1 MKIARHWEPMLVVSS
16 DSETESWWKN
26 VPVLCNVHPR
36 WKTDL
41 QTKWSWRG
49 EWHWRVPCQT
59 CGSPT
64 HQCPHSGTFRLL
76 SGLPIFHQLPDS
88 HMTFPKILLFRS
100 TYWSAPRVPLI
111 PRTSCALCRRAS
123 ARRCRCCFWDTYC
136 LQVTI
141 YFRSGLALVLNRVY
155 NYDRGPPHPNR
166 AAASGRLQEVGLD
179 SPCWQPG
186 VESIQ
191 SAPFLSK
198 FTPQK
203 DNSVFVNRL

>member
-1 MKIARHWEPMLVVSS
+1 MRTILLDIWRGKRKPQLASFWIWYDELKLAQLQMKIARHWEPMLVVSS

-26 VPVLCNVHPR
+26 VPVLCNVHHR
-36 WKTDL
+36 WKTVL

-111 PRTSCALCRRAS
+111 PRTSCALC
-123 ARRCRCCFWDTYC
+123 
-136 LQVTI
+136 
-141 YFRSGLALVLNRVY
+141 LNHV
-155 NYDRGPPHPNR
+155 
-166 AAASGRLQEVGLD
+166 
-179 SPCWQPG
+179 
-186 VESIQ
+186 
-191 SAPFLSK
+191 
-198 FTPQK
+198 
-203 DNSVFVNRL
+203 

>member
-1 MKIARHWEPMLVVSS
+1 MRTILLDIWRGKRKPQLASFWIWYDELKLAQLQMKIARHWEPMLVVSS

-26 VPVLCNVHPR
+26 VPVLCNVHHR

-100 TYWSAPRVPLI
+100 TYWSAPRVI
-111 PRTSCALCRRAS
+111 N
-123 ARRCRCCFWDTYC
+123 W
-136 LQVTI
+136 
-141 YFRSGLALVLNRVY
+141 NK
-155 NYDRGPPHPNR
+155 
-166 AAASGRLQEVGLD
+166 
-179 SPCWQPG
+179 
-186 VESIQ
+186 
-191 SAPFLSK
+191 K
-198 FTPQK
+198 FTQK
-203 DNSVFVNRL
+203 KTMKVSVRNMLLVPYLGATNKLLKTGHIVPVTLLAFIHIF

>member
-1 MKIARHWEPMLVVSS
+1 MAL
-16 DSETESWWKN
+16 ESALSN
-26 VPVLCNVHPR
+26 LRVTHPSVPPLRDFQV
-36 WKTDL
+36 
-41 QTKWSWRG
+41 
-49 EWHWRVPCQT
+49 
-59 CGSPT
+59 
-64 HQCPHSGTFRLL
+64 TFRHSSL
-76 SGLPIFHQLPDS
+76 HQLPAS
-88 HMTFPKILLFRS
+88 RMIFPKILLFRW

-123 ARRCRCCFWDTYC
+123 ARRCRCCFWDTFC
-136 LQVTI
+136 LKVTI
-141 YFRSGLALVLNRVY
+141 YFRSGLTLVLNRVY

-203 DNSVFVNRL
+203 DNFVLV

>member
-1 MKIARHWEPMLVVSS
+1 MRTILLDIWRGKRKPQLASFWIWYDELKLAQLQMKIARHWEPMLVVSS

-26 VPVLCNVHPR
+26 VPVLCNVHHR

-88 HMTFPKILLFRS
+88 HTTFPKILLFKS

-111 PRTSCALCRRAS
+111 PRTSCALCRLAS
-123 ARRCRCCFWDTYC
+123 ARQCRCCFWDTYC

-141 YFRSGLALVLNRVY
+141 YFRSRLSR
-155 NYDRGPPHPNR
+155 HC
-166 AAASGRLQEVGLD
+166 ASRPL
-179 SPCWQPG
+179 
-186 VESIQ
+186 
-191 SAPFLSK
+191 PFLS
-198 FTPQK
+198 
-203 DNSVFVNRL
+203 